1 MQSLSRQFGLLGF
14 LGIGS
19 EFFTGVI
26 MKSLN
31 MSVIATLTA
40 AACKAGDDLLDACTA
55 LQAEFKGCEAE
66 LVRNTLRPIVVAYY
80 NEKKS
85 YEVTI
90 EKQGT
95 GRIVLTGDASQVS
108 AVTKRLN
115 KIVAV
120 VTATVADKIEIEVP
134 ADILAAAAKLWA
146 LCAQYESA
154 GKLCASAL
162 ATAKAK

>member
-1 MQSLSRQFGLLGF
+1 
-14 LGIGS
+14 
-19 EFFTGVI
+19 

-31 MSVIATLTA
+31 MSAIATLTA
-40 AACKAGDDLLDACTA
+40 NACKAGDDLLEACTQ
-55 LQAEFKGCEAE
+55 LQVEFKGCDKET
-66 LVRNTLRPIVVAYY
+66 VQKTLRPIVVGYY
-80 NEKKS
+80 NNRAKNPYSVSIK
-85 YEVTI
+85 TAD
-90 EKQGT
+90 T
-95 GRIVLTGDASQVS
+95 GRVVLTGDASQVS

-120 VTATVADKIEIEVP
+120 ITATVTDKVELDVP

-146 LCAQYESA
+146 LCNEYKEA